1 MANHP
6 NRRRKYFGSIRVQ
19 KLYIGAKS
27 INAVLTALEAMK
39 LIEWLAGSMNSNAHT
54 ITLSTKS
61 VSNKVLE
68 SGAEALPMAVTT
80 P

>member
-1 MANHP
+1 MTNHP
-6 NRRRKYFGSIRVQ
+6 NRGRKYFGSIRVQ
-19 KLYIGAKS
+19 KPYIGAKS
-27 INAVLTALEAMK
+27 NAVLTPLEAMK
-39 LIEWLAGSMNSNAHT
+39 LIEWFAGSINSNAQT